1 MEDGVC
7 AWAAGPAQETIAR
20 QPETKS
26 TNFREALGS
35 FIGKC
40 PFTLRRQSAPRGGQL
55 QTLVLVQ
62 GAVGVNRQGCAYGA
76 ASRPP
81 TPALGKQTHCHR
93 PSDCG
98 TIRQPPP
105 QLLSTYA

>member
-26 TNFREALGS
+26 TNFREGLGS
-35 FIGKC
+35 FIGTY

-62 GAVGVNRQGCAYGA
+62 GAAGVNRQGCEYGA
-76 ASRPP
+76 TGRRAYPSPRQ
-81 TPALGKQTHCHR
+81 TNALSSPKR
-93 PSDCG
+93 L
-98 TIRQPPP
+98 R
-105 QLLSTYA
+105 Y